1 MTAVVLRSPVPS
13 LHRLGSESRR
23 QLPRFALERHASVHW
38 ELMFTRSLFETA
50 DMDEQGK
57 LLNEVARLIDAGTL
71 HTTFAK
77 SFGRNQR
84 GKLEA
89 PPRAHRKRAKAR
101 SRWKDW
107 GVNSSNGARLMR
119 ALSVYDPRPP
129 TGMSA
134 MTVRIGDIADELWA
148 LRVRRCGSR

>member
-71 HTTFAK
+71 HTTFAE
-77 SFGRNQR
+77 SFGRINAAN
-84 GKLEA
+84 L
-89 PPRAHRKRAKAR
+89 KRPHALIESGPKQDHAGR
-101 SRWKDW
+101 IR

-148 LRVRRCGSR
+148 LRVRRCGSQ